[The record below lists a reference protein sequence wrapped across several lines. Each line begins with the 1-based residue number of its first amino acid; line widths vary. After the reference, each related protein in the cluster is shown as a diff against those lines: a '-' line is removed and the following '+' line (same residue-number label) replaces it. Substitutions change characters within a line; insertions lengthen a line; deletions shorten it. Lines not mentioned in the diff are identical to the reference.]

1 MRQMNLTVN
10 TKPPLITPS
19 TDFIVPVTTTF
30 PFAKR
35 KFSSSTLA
43 SQTLQYHNSP
53 VQTVASAIPVT
64 NYTRNLRQVTQG
76 TNEMNKPKMLWGKP
90 TWFLFHMIA
99 EKMKP
104 VYFLQNRMEILQ
116 IINTICINLPCPTC
130 AEHAKS
136 YIEKNRFFQI
146 RNLDEL
152 KTMLF
157 HFHNSVNARKNE
169 RIFLLHELSQ
179 YSQAIPA
186 NIVENF
192 MKAFGRKSKNIRLL
206 ADDMH
211 RQNITTQL
219 KEWFQTHMDVFDG
232 PVYTNP

>member
-1 MRQMNLTVN
+1 MRQMNLTMN

-19 TDFIVPVTTTF
+19 TDFIIPITTF

-43 SQTLQYHNSP
+43 SNRLQLNTSP
-53 VQTVASAIPVT
+53 IQPNVSTTSVT
-64 NYTRNLRQVTQG
+64 NYTRNLRNVTQG
-76 TNEMNKPKMLWGKP
+76 NHEINKPKMLWGKP

-104 VYFLQNRMEILQ
+104 IYFLQNRMEVLQ
-116 IINTICINLPCPTC
+116 LINTICVNLPCPTC
-130 AEHAKS
+130 AEHAKA

-152 KTMLF
+152 KMMLF

-169 RIFLLHELSQ
+169 RIFQLDELSQ
-179 YSQAIPA
+179 YSQAIPE

-192 MKAFGRKSKNIRLL
+192 FKAYGRKSKNIRLL

-211 RQNITTQL
+211 RQNIILQL
-219 KEWFQTHMDVFDG
+219 REWFQTHKDVFDG
-232 PVYTNP
+232 PASMTP